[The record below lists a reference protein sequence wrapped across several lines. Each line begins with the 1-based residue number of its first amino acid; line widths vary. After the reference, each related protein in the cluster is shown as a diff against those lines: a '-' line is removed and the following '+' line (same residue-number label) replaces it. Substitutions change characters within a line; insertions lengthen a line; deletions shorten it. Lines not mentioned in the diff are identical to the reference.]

1 MLHHTPKFRTKIAD
15 KTDELIAAQK
25 LRYRIFVQELGG
37 GGDMVD
43 HDLGLERDRFD
54 PYFDHILLFD
64 DARKSNPIIGVYR
77 VMTCEKANQCGEFY
91 SDKEYDLTVLRRSG
105 KKLLELGRS
114 CLDQDYRGGTALAYL
129 WQALAKYALER
140 KVEILFGVASF
151 HGTIVSALAEP
162 LSLLHHQ
169 YLAEEKIRPVAK
181 KPFNQK
187 MNILEPEL
195 INRKSA
201 VLKMPSLIKSYIR
214 LGGKVGLDAYVDYK
228 FNTTDV
234 CLIMDISSMNNKR
247 KSFLTKG
254 ELS

>member
-15 KTDELIAAQK
+15 NTDELIAAQK

-201 VLKMPSLIKSYIR
+201 VLKMPALIKSYIR

-254 ELS
+254 ELF

>member
-1 MLHHTPKFRTKIAD
+1 MLHHIPKFRTKIAD
-15 KTDELIAAQK
+15 NTDELIAAQK

-201 VLKMPSLIKSYIR
+201 VLKMPALIKSYIR

-254 ELS
+254 ELF

>member
-169 YLAEEKIRPVAK
+169 YLADEKIRPVAK

-228 FNTTDV
+228 FNKTDV

-247 KSFLTKG
+247 KSFLNKG
-254 ELS
+254 ELF

>member
-1 MLHHTPKFRTKIAD
+1 MLHHIPKFRTKIAD
-15 KTDELIAAQK
+15 NTDELIAAQK

-169 YLAEEKIRPVAK
+169 YLADEKIRPVAK

-195 INRKSA
+195 INRKLA
-201 VLKMPSLIKSYIR
+201 VLKMPALIKSYIR
-214 LGGKVGLDAYVDYK
+214 LGGKVGWDAYVDYK

-254 ELS
+254 ELF

>member
-1 MLHHTPKFRTKIAD
+1 MLHHIPKFRTKIAD
-15 KTDELIAAQK
+15 NTDELIAAQK

-169 YLAEEKIRPVAK
+169 YLADEKIRPVAK

-201 VLKMPSLIKSYIR
+201 VLKMPALIKSYIR

>member
-15 KTDELIAAQK
+15 NTDELIAAQK

-201 VLKMPSLIKSYIR
+201 VLKMPALIKSYIR

-234 CLIMDISSMNNKR
+234 CLIMDISSMNYKR

-254 ELS
+254 ELF

>member
-1 MLHHTPKFRTKIAD
+1 MLHHIPKFRTKIAD
-15 KTDELIAAQK
+15 NTDELIAAQK

-201 VLKMPSLIKSYIR
+201 VLKMPALIKSYIR
-214 LGGKVGLDAYVDYK
+214 LGGKVGWDAYVDYK

-254 ELS
+254 ELF

>member
-1 MLHHTPKFRTKIAD
+1 
-15 KTDELIAAQK
+15 
-25 LRYRIFVQELGG
+25 
-37 GGDMVD
+37 
-43 HDLGLERDRFD
+43 
-54 PYFDHILLFD
+54 
-64 DARKSNPIIGVYR
+64 
-77 VMTCEKANQCGEFY
+77 MTCEKANQCGEFY

-201 VLKMPSLIKSYIR
+201 VLKMPALIKSYIR

>member
-1 MLHHTPKFRTKIAD
+1 MLHHTPKFRTKIAEN
-15 KTDELIAAQK
+15 TDELIAAQK

-43 HDLGLERDRFD
+43 HELGLERDGFD

-77 VMTCEKANQCGEFY
+77 VMTCEKANEFGEFY
-91 SDKEYDLTVLRRSG
+91 SDKEYDLTLLRRSG

-114 CLDQDYRGGTALAYL
+114 CLDRDYRGGTALAYL
-129 WQALAKYALER
+129 WQAVANYTLER
-140 KVEILFGVASF
+140 KIEILFGVASF
-151 HGTIVSALAEP
+151 HGTVVSELAEP

-169 YLAEEKIRPVAK
+169 YLVDEKLRPVAK

-187 MNILEPEL
+187 MDILEPDM

-201 VLKMPSLIKSYIR
+201 VLKMPALIKSYIR
-214 LGGKVGLDAYVDYK
+214 LGGKVGLDAFIDHK

-234 CLIMDISSMNNKR
+234 CLIMDISSMNDKR
-247 KSFLTKG
+247 KSFFVKG
-254 ELS
+254 EVS

>member
-1 MLHHTPKFRTKIAD
+1 MLHHIPKFRTKIAD
-15 KTDELIAAQK
+15 NTDELIAAQK

-201 VLKMPSLIKSYIR
+201 VLKMPALIKSYIR
-214 LGGKVGLDAYVDYK
+214 LGGKVGLDAYVDHK

-254 ELS
+254 ELF

>member
-1 MLHHTPKFRTKIAD
+1 MLHHIPKFRTKIAD
-15 KTDELIAAQK
+15 NTDELIAAQK

-201 VLKMPSLIKSYIR
+201 VLKMPALIKSYIR

-228 FNTTDV
+228 FNTTDI

>member
-1 MLHHTPKFRTKIAD
+1 MLHHIPKFRTKIAD
-15 KTDELIAAQK
+15 NTDELIAAQK

-201 VLKMPSLIKSYIR
+201 VLKMPALIKSYIR

-234 CLIMDISSMNNKR
+234 CLIMDISSMNYKR

-254 ELS
+254 ELF

>member
-15 KTDELIAAQK
+15 NTAEFIAAQK

-37 GGDMVD
+37 EGDMVD

-181 KPFNQK
+181 KPLNQK

-201 VLKMPSLIKSYIR
+201 VLKMPALIKSYIR